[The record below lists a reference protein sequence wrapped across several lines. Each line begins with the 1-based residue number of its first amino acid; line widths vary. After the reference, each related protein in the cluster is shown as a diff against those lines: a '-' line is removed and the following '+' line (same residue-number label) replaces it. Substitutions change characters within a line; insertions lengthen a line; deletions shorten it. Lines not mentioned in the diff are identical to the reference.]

1 MTITTLIIINIAFIL
16 GISLAFILG
25 RKTGQSGKSVMKKS
39 KKLKK
44 KAKHRRNGAKKI
56 KAKVTDGKAKKR
68 AKTGSKT
75 QKKQIID
82 LDPNNYIQNLAK
94 EALETSKDIA
104 EMTDK
109 N

>member
-25 RKTGQSGKSVMKKS
+25 RKSVMKKA

-44 KAKHRRNGAKKI
+44 KAKKTKKNN
-56 KAKVTDGKAKKR
+56 AKVTDGKKEKR
-68 AKTGSKT
+68 SKTGSKT
-75 QKKQIID
+75 QKKQVID

-94 EALETSKDIA
+94 EALETSNDIK
-104 EMTDK
+104 EMTESK
-109 N
+109 

>member
-25 RKTGQSGKSVMKKS
+25 RKSVMKKA

-44 KAKHRRNGAKKI
+44 KSKKAKKI
-56 KAKVTDGKAKKR
+56 KAKVTDGKKEKHS
-68 AKTGSKT
+68 KTGSKT
-75 QKKQIID
+75 QKKQVID

-94 EALETSKDIA
+94 EALETSNEIK

-109 N
+109 K

>member
-25 RKTGQSGKSVMKKS
+25 RKSVMKKA

-44 KAKHRRNGAKKI
+44 KIKKAKKT
-56 KAKVTDGKAKKR
+56 KAKVTDGKKEKR
-68 AKTGSKT
+68 SKTSSKT
-75 QKKQIID
+75 QKKQVID

-94 EALETSKDIA
+94 EALETSNEIKD
-104 EMTDK
+104 MTEAK
-109 N
+109 

>member
-25 RKTGQSGKSVMKKS
+25 RKSMMKKS

-44 KAKHRRNGAKKI
+44 KAKKAKKI
-56 KAKVTDGKAKKR
+56 KAKVTDGKKAKR
-68 AKTGSKT
+68 SKTGSKT
-75 QKKQIID
+75 QKKQVID

-104 EMTDK
+104 DMTEAK
-109 N
+109 

>member
-25 RKTGQSGKSVMKKS
+25 RKSMMKKA

-44 KAKHRRNGAKKI
+44 KAKKTKKT
-56 KAKVTDGKAKKR
+56 KARGSAKVTDGKKEKR
-68 AKTGSKT
+68 SKTGSKT
-75 QKKQIID
+75 QKKQVID

-94 EALETSKDIA
+94 EALETSKDIV
-104 EMTDK
+104 EMTEAK
-109 N
+109 

>member
-25 RKTGQSGKSVMKKS
+25 RKSVMKKS

-44 KAKHRRNGAKKI
+44 KAKHRRKGAKNT

-68 AKTGSKT
+68 AQTGSKT
-75 QKKQIID
+75 QKKQVID
-82 LDPNNYIQNLAK
+82 LDPNNYIQNLAN
-94 EALETSKDIA
+94 EALETSKDIV
-104 EMTDK
+104 EMTEGK
-109 N
+109 

>member
-25 RKTGQSGKSVMKKS
+25 RKSVMKKA
-39 KKLKK
+39 KKLKN
-44 KAKHRRNGAKKI
+44 KAKKTKKI
-56 KAKVTDGKAKKR
+56 KAKVTDGKKEKR
-68 AKTGSKT
+68 SKTGSKT
-75 QKKQIID
+75 QKKQVID

-109 N
+109 K